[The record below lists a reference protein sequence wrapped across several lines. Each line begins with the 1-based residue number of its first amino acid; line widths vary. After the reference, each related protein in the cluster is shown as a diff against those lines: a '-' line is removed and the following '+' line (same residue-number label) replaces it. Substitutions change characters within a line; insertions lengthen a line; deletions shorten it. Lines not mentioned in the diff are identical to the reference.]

1 MCSFDRQRS
10 LFHYINPQRRKE
22 GKGKRYVECP
32 IHVQILCVCGLC
44 AETKVCVCIE
54 WKQDSSFDGTSMAN
68 WEKAKM
74 LFSFGLKNFPHKR
87 LVNASL
93 FSLSQFPQYT
103 YYVRDVTSKNASER
117 KILLP
122 HTDDKNKRNGDTKLI
137 IFQTE

>member
-1 MCSFDRQRS
+1 MSYTCTD
-10 LFHYINPQRRKE
+10 I
-22 GKGKRYVECP
+22 V
-32 IHVQILCVCGLC
+32 CVC

-74 LFSFGLKNFPHKR
+74 LFSFGLKNFPHQR